1 MLSVSRK
8 LEEKSFFSRLNSISH
23 AEDAVANDVLYHH
36 LCWNSAKRQAE
47 PKSYPIDNAI
57 KTTSD
62 IELLN
67 FIENFCNHDPKN
79 KVLDMNN
86 VNSIYLKILLDN
98 GEELQKASLDKKKHL
113 KTLTENFSDFGF
125 IKSKNRNKPEQIM
138 TSRFVKR
145 YYHRIGNSL
154 EISVLTR
161 HRHSFQFS

>member
-1 MLSVSRK
+1 MFDSTGENLFSVSKK
-8 LEEKSFFSRLNSISH
+8 LEDKSFFRCFNSIIH
-23 AEDAVANDVLYHH
+23 AEDAIANDVLYHH

-67 FIENFCNHDPKN
+67 FIESFFNHDPKN

-98 GEELQKASLDKKKHL
+98 GEELQKA
-113 KTLTENFSDFGF
+113 
-125 IKSKNRNKPEQIM
+125 
-138 TSRFVKR
+138 
-145 YYHRIGNSL
+145 
-154 EISVLTR
+154 
-161 HRHSFQFS
+161 